1 MTRPPNVATERP
13 GIAADDPRHGTS
25 AGYIAGC
32 RSECCWRAKQR
43 YDKVRRLELLTTG
56 RYRTV
61 SNVGSIRRIQALQY
75 LGWSV
80 PKIAEHV
87 GISDRHLYN
96 LHRHPTI
103 YTSTAA
109 AIAAAYERLAMQFP
123 PETTTGER
131 ISAVRARNHARR
143 NGWLPP
149 LAWDDIDDID
159 EQPQIG
165 RDRRV
170 YRSAELAAEWDHL
183 RRCGVSIDT
192 AARQLG
198 VSVGAIEKAVERAGK
213 EVAA

>member
-1 MTRPPNVATERP
+1 MRTERP

-32 RSECCWRAKQR
+32 RNECCWRAKQR
-43 YDKVRRLELLTTG
+43 YDKRRRLELLTTG
-56 RYRTV
+56 QYRTV

-109 AIAAAYERLAMQFP
+109 AIAAAYERLAMLLP

-143 NGWLPP
+143 NGWAPP
-149 LAWDDIDDID
+149 LAWDDIDDPS
-159 EQPQIG
+159 ERPNVG
-165 RDRRV
+165 HSTSL
-170 YRSAELAAEWDHL
+170 YRASELAAEWDHL
-183 RRCGVSIDT
+183 RRSGVTID
-192 AARQLG
+192 AAAKQLG
-198 VSVGAIEKAVERAGK
+198 VSVGAIEKAVERASKG
-213 EVAA
+213 VAA